1 MSFTIIFS
9 QSVCFLCILL
19 ALSFTEQKFLILMK
33 SSLPILSFRDCAFGV
48 ISRKPSPNQGHLS
61 WQGVEGKEMFCSS
74 KTRLPLFS
82 CSVVFDSF
90 ATLWTVACQAP
101 LSRGFSGQQYWSG
114 LPFPS
119 PGALSDPGIKP
130 ASPSPESLN

>member
-1 MSFTIIFS
+1 M
-9 QSVCFLCILL
+9 
-19 ALSFTEQKFLILMK
+19 
-33 SSLPILSFRDCAFGV
+33 DGAFGV

-61 WQGVEGKEMFCSS
+61 WQGVEGKEMLCSS
-74 KTRLPLFS
+74 KTRLLLFS

-130 ASPSPESLN
+130 ESLALQEDSLLS

>member
-1 MSFTIIFS
+1 M
-9 QSVCFLCILL
+9 L
-19 ALSFTEQKFLILMK
+19 
-33 SSLPILSFRDCAFGV
+33 
-48 ISRKPSPNQGHLS
+48 
-61 WQGVEGKEMFCSS
+61 CSS
-74 KTRLPLFS
+74 KTRLLLFS